1 MEGESRHTNGERD
14 RPAAPE
20 QPGTGFEEG
29 LEQLPESPDEHAEPN
44 FARGAGEGH
53 PEVKPRFSRGEE
65 VEPESPENDEERRF
79 SEGLERPD
87 TD

>member
-20 QPGTGFEEG
+20 QPDAGFEEG
-29 LEQLPESPDEHAEPN
+29 LEQLPESPDERAEPN
-44 FARGAGEGH
+44 FARGLDEGH
-53 PEVKPRFSRGEE
+53 PDAKPGFGRGEE
-65 VEPESPENDEERRF
+65 MKPGSRENEAERRF

-87 TD
+87 GD